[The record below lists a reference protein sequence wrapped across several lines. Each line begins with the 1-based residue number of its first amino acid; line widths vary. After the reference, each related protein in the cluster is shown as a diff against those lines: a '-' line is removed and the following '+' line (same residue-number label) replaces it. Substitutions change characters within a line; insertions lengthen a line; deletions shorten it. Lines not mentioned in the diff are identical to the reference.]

1 MAFHQYFSA
10 STLLTFW
17 PDTFLMQGQSWTC
30 EVSEH
35 VQVSWTSQVSTHQC
49 LNASMTSAP
58 AVTTKHTCTC
68 GPVSLGGRS
77 CLQPLAH
84 MIQSGLF
91 PTQPPWPQVSHTEA
105 SFFLLGSSLN
115 TWSTAPPQAPCSLSS
130 LGLGCSSSWALHG
143 SMAFSQL
150 SFGSVQMS
158 LKGEFFCY
166 RPMWWLPWGFP
177 GGADSKEPTCNAGDL
192 IPRLGRSLG
201 EGNGYPL

>member
-84 MIQSGLF
+84 MIQLGLF

-105 SFFLLGSSLN
+105 SFFFTWLLFEHMKRGPTSGPLQPLFSWLGVLVLL
-115 TWSTAPPQAPCSLSS
+115 SAPRIYGGFLPAFFWVCSNVPKGRVFLLPPYVMAT
-130 LGLGCSSSWALHG
+130 LGL
-143 SMAFSQL
+143 
-150 SFGSVQMS
+150 
-158 LKGEFFCY
+158 
-166 RPMWWLPWGFP
+166 PWW
-177 GGADSKEPTCNAGDL
+177 C
-192 IPRLGRSLG
+192 R
-201 EGNGYPL
+201 